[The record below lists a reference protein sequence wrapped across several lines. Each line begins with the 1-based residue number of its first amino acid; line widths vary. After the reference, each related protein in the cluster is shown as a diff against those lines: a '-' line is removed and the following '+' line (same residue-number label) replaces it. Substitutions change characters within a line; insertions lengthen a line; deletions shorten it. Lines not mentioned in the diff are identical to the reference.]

1 VKYFVLCV
9 LAACL
14 IGGCGDESDD
24 ARDESGGSSASERET
39 VFDPLTGTL
48 DRARGVENTILDS
61 AEDRR
66 RQIDEQTGVR

>member
-1 VKYFVLCV
+1 MKVLIAV
-9 LAACL
+9 IFLGLTACTER
-14 IGGCGDESDD
+14 G
-24 ARDESGGSSASERET
+24 SASSEAAVPDEG

-48 DRARGVENTILDS
+48 DRARGVEDTILDS

>member
-1 VKYFVLCV
+1 MKVLIAV
-9 LAACL
+9 LFLALTACTERRPESPESAVP
-14 IGGCGDESDD
+14 DES
-24 ARDESGGSSASERET
+24 

-48 DRARGVENTILDS
+48 DRARGVEDTILDS